1 MPDANTPADRDDPT
15 DPSDAVDRI
24 LLAEAMPAL
33 ATAQVVVIIG
43 DDSGGLAGLVH
54 AAAGSGPARQL
65 RLHHD
70 SATGARTAR
79 RLIAGR
85 GVPVEFF
92 EQLDAHLLSDAD
104 VVLLRLPKAL
114 AELQVIAQAVT
125 SSAPAGVQLFGGGR
139 VKHMSRGMNAV
150 LEKYFG
156 SVHASLGQ
164 QKSRVL
170 VATDPLRTDQESAP
184 RQQRHEDLGITVCAY
199 GGTFAGADVD
209 LGSRFLLG
217 CFDRL
222 PREATTVVDLGSGSG
237 VLGVRAALDLPAAT
251 VTGVDDSSDAVRST
265 AATAEANGVADR
277 VVAVQAE
284 RLHAMADG
292 SVDLVVCNPPF
303 HRGTARD
310 SGAAYA
316 MFADTARVLRPGG
329 ELWVVFNS
337 HLPYLTVLRRVVGRT
352 TVQAQNPRFT
362 VARAVRRG
370 ATA

>member
-1 MPDANTPADRDDPT
+1 MPDPQDST

-24 LLAEAMPAL
+24 LLAEAAPAL

-43 DDSGGLAGLVH
+43 DDSGALTGLVH
-54 AAAGSGPARQL
+54 AAARPDRAPTL

-70 SATGARTAR
+70 SATGARTAA
-79 RLIAGR
+79 RLNAAR
-85 GVPVEFF
+85 GVPAEFF
-92 EQLDAHLLSDAD
+92 DQLDAQLLGEAD

-114 AELQVIAQAVT
+114 AELEVVAAAV
-125 SSAPAGVQLFGGGR
+125 SSRAPARVQLFGGGR
-139 VKHMSRGMNAV
+139 VKHMSRGMNTV
-150 LEKYFG
+150 LEKHFG

-170 VATDPLRTDQESAP
+170 VAADPKASPQVSVP
-184 RQQRHEDLGITVCAY
+184 RQQRHDDLGVTVCAF

-217 CFDRL
+217 CYDRL
-222 PREATTVVDLGSGSG
+222 PRNATTVLDLGSGSG
-237 VLGVRAALDLPAAT
+237 VLGVRAALELPDAT

-265 AATAEANGVADR
+265 AATAAANGVADR
-277 VVAVQAE
+277 VNAVQAD

-316 MFADTARVLRPGG
+316 MFADTARVLKPGG

-337 HLPYLTVLRRVVGRT
+337 HLPYLSVLRRVVGRT

-362 VARAVRRG
+362 VARALRRAG
-370 ATA
+370 TA